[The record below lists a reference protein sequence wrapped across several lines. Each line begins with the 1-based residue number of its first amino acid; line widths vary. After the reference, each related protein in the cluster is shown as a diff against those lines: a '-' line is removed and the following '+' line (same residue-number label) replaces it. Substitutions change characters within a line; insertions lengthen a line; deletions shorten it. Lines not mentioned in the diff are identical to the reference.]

1 MSGRGVFL
9 SIGFAIRKL
18 VFAAAIAGIV
28 LRTAEAFPYEGSPVT
43 NGGTISGVVK
53 FDGIPPK
60 PARLAIGKEKEVCG
74 AHPIFDESLVVGSG
88 GAIRNTVVT
97 IADITKGEPM
107 KPQSAVGFDQK
118 GCEYRPHVIAFPAG
132 STVKVLNSDGILHS
146 VHTES
151 TINPVVDMAQPGF
164 KKTLSVTIA
173 KPEAVRVTCDAH
185 NWMEGWW
192 YVTANPYYAVT
203 DASGHFSIA
212 NIPPGTYTLQVW
224 QEKLG
229 TMTHKVTVA
238 AGKSITADF
247 TMKLKEG

>member
-1 MSGRGVFL
+1 M
-9 SIGFAIRKL
+9 RKL
-18 VFAAAIAGIV
+18 GLAGALVVIL
-28 LRTAEAFPYEGSPVT
+28 LRAPAAFPYEGGLVT
-43 NGGTISGVVK
+43 DGGTITGVLK
-53 FDGIPPK
+53 LDGVARPPS
-60 PARLAIGKEKEVCG
+60 RVQIGKDKDVCG

-88 GAIRNTVVT
+88 GGIRNAVVT
-97 IADITKGEPM
+97 IADIAKGEPL
-107 KPQSAVGFDQK
+107 KPESAVTFDQK

-164 KKTLSVTIA
+164 KKTISVTIA
-173 KPEAVRVTCDAH
+173 QPEAIHVTCDAH

-192 YVTANPYYAVT
+192 YVVGNPYYAVT
-203 DASGHFSIA
+203 DASGHFAIA
-212 NIPPGTYTLQVW
+212 NVPPGTYTIQVW

-238 AGKSITADF
+238 AGKSISTDF
-247 TMKLKEG
+247 SMKLKKD